1 MEVLVPLTL
10 TVQWHYS
17 PTRAGLPLMLTALS
31 WAAASQLQGRM
42 RQPNRALLLASG
54 MVFIA
59 AGGLSM
65 ALVAAKLVPGWVAY
79 LSWPVA
85 GFGAG
90 FALTSASVALLE
102 YTTDAERG
110 SNSASLQL
118 ADSSLSAV
126 SAAFSG
132 ALVAL
137 AAQGRLSYGSSLST
151 AYVLL
156 AVVALVALVRA
167 RQLRPP
173 AVRCVADEP
182 PGADPMV
189 CSPVEA
195 AVPRAVSS

>member
-1 MEVLVPLTL
+1 
-10 TVQWHYS
+10 
-17 PTRAGLPLMLTALS
+17 
-31 WAAASQLQGRM
+31 
-42 RQPNRALLLASG
+42 
-54 MVFIA
+54 
-59 AGGLSM
+59 
-65 ALVAAKLVPGWVAY
+65 
-79 LSWPVA
+79 
-85 GFGAG
+85 
-90 FALTSASVALLE
+90 
-102 YTTDAERG
+102 
-110 SNSASLQL
+110 LQL

-156 AVVALVALVRA
+156 AVVALVATVRA

-173 AVRCVADEP
+173 AHRAVTDEP